1 MSTVAPPWSYTLHLS
16 RDPRSPGIARS
27 TLRSV
32 LAAYKLGGLAP
43 TAELLASELLTNAH
57 LHTGGPY
64 ALHISPLASGQL
76 RLGVWDKDPAVP
88 SGLGA
93 GFAHG
98 VMPDEGSES
107 GRGLALV
114 RAYADAWGASL
125 LGEPGGPSGGKV
137 LWAECGWRGPSQQPC
152 QCRP

>member
-32 LAAYKLGGLAP
+32 LAAYQLGELAP

-57 LHTGGPY
+57 LHTAGPY
-64 ALHISPLASGQL
+64 ALHIRPTRAGQL
-76 RLGVWDKDPAVP
+76 RLGVWDKDPTVP
-88 SGLGA
+88 SGMGA
-93 GFAHG
+93 GFVHG
-98 VMPDEGSES
+98 VMPHGSSEG

-114 RAYADAWGASL
+114 RACADAWGASL
-125 LGEPGGPSGGKV
+125 LDERGGPSGGKV
-137 LWAECGWRGPSQQPC
+137 LWAECGWAGP
-152 QCRP
+152 

>member
-1 MSTVAPPWSYTLHLS
+1 MSTVSPPWSYTLHLS

-32 LAAYKLGGLAP
+32 LTAYELGELAP

-64 ALHISPLASGQL
+64 ALHIRPTGSGQL
-76 RLGVWDKDPAVP
+76 RVGVWDKGSTIP
-88 SGLGA
+88 SGLSA
-93 GFAHG
+93 GFAYGAMPHG
-98 VMPDEGSES
+98 ASEG

-114 RAYADAWGASL
+114 RAYADSWGASL
-125 LGEPGGPSGGKV
+125 LGGPEGASGGKV
-137 LWAECGWRGPSQQPC
+137 LWTECGRGGPMQPSEG
-152 QCRP
+152 RS

>member
-1 MSTVAPPWSYTLHLS
+1 MSTVSPPWSYILHLS

-32 LAAYKLGGLAP
+32 LAAYELGELAP

-64 ALHISPLASGQL
+64 ALHIRPAGSGQL
-76 RLGVWDKDPAVP
+76 RVGVWDKDSTVP

-98 VMPDEGSES
+98 AMPHGASEG

-114 RAYADAWGASL
+114 RAYADSWGASL
-125 LGEPGGPSGGKV
+125 LEGPEGTSGGKV
-137 LWAECGWRGPSQQPC
+137 LWAECGWGGPLQPPEG
-152 QCRP
+152 RS

>member
-43 TAELLASELLTNAH
+43 TAELLAAELLTNAH

-76 RLGVWDKDPAVP
+76 RLGVWDTDPAVP
-88 SGLGA
+88 SGLGV

-125 LGEPGGPSGGKV
+125 LGEIGELAGGKV
-137 LWAECGWRGPSQQPC
+137 LWAECGWRGP
-152 QCRP
+152 

>member
-64 ALHISPLASGQL
+64 ALHISPTASGQL
-76 RLGVWDKDPAVP
+76 RLGVWDKDPTVP

-98 VMPDEGSES
+98 VMPDEGSEG

-114 RAYADAWGASL
+114 RAYADAWGASP
-125 LGEPGGPSGGKV
+125 LGDTEGPSGGKV
-137 LWAECGWRGPSQQPC
+137 LWAECGWRGPS
-152 QCRP
+152 

>member
-1 MSTVAPPWSYTLHLS
+1 MPTVAPPWSYTLHLS

-32 LAAYKLGGLAP
+32 LAAYELGELAP

-57 LHTGGPY
+57 LHTDGPY
-64 ALHISPLASGQL
+64 ALHIRPTRSGQL
-76 RLGVWDKDPAVP
+76 RVGVWDKDPTVP

-98 VMPDEGSES
+98 VMPHEASEG

-125 LGEPGGPSGGKV
+125 LGEPGGSSGGKV
-137 LWAECGWRGPSQQPC
+137 LWAECGWSGLP
-152 QCRP
+152 

>member
-1 MSTVAPPWSYTLHLS
+1 MSTVSPPWSYTLHLS
-16 RDPRSPGIARS
+16 RDPRSPGITRS

-32 LAAYKLGGLAP
+32 LAVYELGELAP

-64 ALHISPLASGQL
+64 ALHIRPLESGRL
-76 RLGVWDKDPAVP
+76 RLGVWDEDSTIP

-93 GFAHG
+93 GFVHG
-98 VMPDEGSES
+98 AMPHAASEG

-114 RAYADAWGASL
+114 RACADAWGASL
-125 LGEPGGPSGGKV
+125 LGGERGSSGGKV
-137 LWAECGWRGPSQQPC
+137 LWAECGWGGP
-152 QCRP
+152 

>member
-1 MSTVAPPWSYTLHLS
+1 MSTVSPPWSYTLHLS

-32 LAAYKLGGLAP
+32 LAAYELGGLAP

-64 ALHISPLASGQL
+64 ALHIRPMASGQL
-76 RLGVWDKDPAVP
+76 RLGVWDRDPTVP

-98 VMPDEGSES
+98 AMPHGASEG

-114 RAYADAWGASL
+114 RAYADSWGASL
-125 LGEPGGPSGGKV
+125 LGGPEGTSGGKV
-137 LWAECGWRGPSQQPC
+137 LWAECGWSGP
-152 QCRP
+152 